1 MVDLAF
7 IAKGESGVNSINLV
21 KPDIYF
27 KGNDFK
33 NNSKDK
39 TKKIFLENDAVKKHK
54 GKIVYTSEKHMSSST
69 IINKLQL
76 ALDDN
81 QVEFLKSIKKIT
93 NFSKLEKSLNKIKK
107 DNVMVVG
114 DLIIDKYI
122 FGNVQGKS
130 GRTTYGI

>member
-33 NNSKDK
+33 NNSLDK

-54 GKIVYTSEKHMSSST
+54 GKIVYK
-69 IINKLQL
+69 
-76 ALDDN
+76 
-81 QVEFLKSIKKIT
+81 
-93 NFSKLEKSLNKIKK
+93 
-107 DNVMVVG
+107 
-114 DLIIDKYI
+114 
-122 FGNVQGKS
+122 
-130 GRTTYGI
+130 